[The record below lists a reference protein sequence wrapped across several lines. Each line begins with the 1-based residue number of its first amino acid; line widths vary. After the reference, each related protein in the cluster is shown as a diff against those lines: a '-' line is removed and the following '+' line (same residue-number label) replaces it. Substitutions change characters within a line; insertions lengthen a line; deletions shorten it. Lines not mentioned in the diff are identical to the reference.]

1 MEEILDSLRPPTE
14 KQGLATP
21 SKHPLKDPS
30 STLSRPRSLDY
41 YSNDTRNILPS
52 QHSFP
57 LHNSHPIEILPLSTL
72 SPTIPL
78 RVDNAFII
86 LGLGK
91 MTKEWSGGMK
101 RRAIPIIPPLELGST
116 KSLGTKRNTGA
127 SWPRLPTDSLW
138 QGHLSLNVRRIAW
151 VSKRCPF
158 HDRPTSKIVG
168 QLRSFL
174 PSTPLATLPRVSSRT
189 LARATRPP
197 LLSPGYYYTYLCRPD
212 RGKCEAN

>member
-21 SKHPLKDPS
+21 SKHPLNDPS

-101 RRAIPIIPPLELGST
+101 RRAIPIIPTLELGST

-168 QLRSFL
+168 QLRSFH
-174 PSTPLATLPRVSSRT
+174 PSRHVAARIIAYARACDASTP
-189 LARATRPP
+189 P
-197 LLSPGYYYTYLCRPD
+197 LPGYYYTYLCRPD